1 MKQKTSSLSDLIHPI
16 EVSAD
21 EQKEVKVYPFG
32 KLVPYR
38 RIGNKVY
45 VRYIRN
51 GASSYRRIGC

>member
-38 RIGNKVY
+38 RIGNKVD
-45 VRYIRN
+45 VRYITNIEERT
-51 GASSYRRIGC
+51 